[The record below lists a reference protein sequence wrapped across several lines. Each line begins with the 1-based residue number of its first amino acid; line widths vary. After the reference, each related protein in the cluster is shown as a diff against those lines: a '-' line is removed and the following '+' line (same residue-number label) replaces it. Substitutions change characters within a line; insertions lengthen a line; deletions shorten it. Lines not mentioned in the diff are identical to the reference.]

1 MRTVEMYLLHGLV
14 LYYCV
19 LVLVA
24 VVTFLRKNEATRSMV
39 YEWMIMFLLP
49 FSGLFYLKFP
59 IFDSQHTAGLDSFS
73 SESKEKR
80 QKIYIA
86 DVAKDKEIISIQDV
100 LAINSV
106 YEKRNVVMDLFS
118 YDSAHYVKELQI
130 ALMDSDTEVSH
141 YASSAIVGMKDRLEG
156 KLFSTKKDFVSNPSD
171 ENADRYLVSIK
182 TYIESGTLNVSM
194 VRKYERMFCVFMD
207 EWEEQDSTHKQQWL
221 PTFLTYLTHLGDSE
235 KALML
240 ADRFVQETKSQDA
253 YIAAL
258 KATHSFQR
266 TNDFHRYLAEL
277 RKENLVLTDY
287 HYDIL
292 QFFLQNEVKHDK
304 S

>member
-1 MRTVEMYLLHGLV
+1 MRIVEKYLLYGLV

-24 VVTFLRKNEATRSMV
+24 VVTFIRKKKTTKSVV
-39 YEWMIMFLLP
+39 YEWLIMFFLP
-49 FSGLFYLKFP
+49 FSGLVYLKFP
-59 IFDSQHTAGLDSFS
+59 VFYSQNTDGLDSFS

-118 YDSAHYVKELQI
+118 YDSAQYVKELQI
-130 ALMDSDTEVSH
+130 ALRDSDTEVSH
-141 YASSAIVGMKDRLEG
+141 YASAAIVGMKDRLEG
-156 KLFSTKKDFVSNPSD
+156 KLFSTKRDFLGNPSD
-171 ENADRYLVSIK
+171 ENAYRYLVSIK
-182 TYIESGTLNVSM
+182 TYIESGALNINM
-194 VRKYERMFCVFMD
+194 VRKYERMFCAFVD
-207 EWEEQDSTHKQQWL
+207 EWTEQSCTNKQEWL
-221 PTFLTYLTHLGDSE
+221 PTYLEYMTHLGDSE
-235 KALML
+235 KTLML
-240 ADRFVQETKSQDA
+240 ADRFVQETRSQDA

-258 KATHSFQR
+258 KASHSFQR
-266 TNDFHRYLAEL
+266 TNDFQRYLAEL
-277 RKENLVLTDY
+277 KRENIVLTDY

-304 S
+304 A

>member
-1 MRTVEMYLLHGLV
+1 MRTVEKYLLYGLV
-14 LYYCV
+14 LYYCA
-19 LVLVA
+19 LVVVA
-24 VVTFLRKNEATRSMV
+24 IVTFLRKNETSRSIV

-59 IFDSQHTAGLDSFS
+59 IFNSQNTAGLDSFS

-86 DVAKDKEIISIQDV
+86 DVAKDKELISIQDV

-118 YDSAHYVKELQI
+118 YDSAQYVKELQI
-130 ALMDSDTEVSH
+130 ALRDSDTEVSH
-141 YASSAIVGMKDRLEG
+141 YASAAIVGMKDRLEG
-156 KLFSTKKDFVSNPSD
+156 KLFSTKKDFMSNPSD
-171 ENADRYLVSIK
+171 ENALRYLVSIK
-182 TYIESGTLNVSM
+182 TYIESGALNESM

-207 EWEEQDSTHKQQWL
+207 EWEEQDPIQKQEWL
-221 PTFLTYLTHLGDSE
+221 PTFLAYLTHLGDSE
-235 KALML
+235 KTLML
-240 ADRFVQETKSQDA
+240 ADRFVQETRSQDA

-258 KATHSFQR
+258 KATHAFQR
-266 TNDFHRYLAEL
+266 TNDFQRYLAEL

-287 HYDIL
+287 HYDIV
-292 QFFLQNEVKHDK
+292 QFFLQNEVKHEK
-304 S
+304 

>member
-1 MRTVEMYLLHGLV
+1 MRTVEKYLLYGLV
-14 LYYCV
+14 LYYCA
-19 LVLVA
+19 LVVI
-24 VVTFLRKNEATRSMV
+24 VIVTFLRKNETSRSIV

-59 IFDSQHTAGLDSFS
+59 IFNSRNTAGLDSFS
-73 SESKEKR
+73 SESKAKR

-86 DVAKDKEIISIQDV
+86 DVAKDKELISIQDV

-118 YDSAHYVKELQI
+118 YDSAQYVKELQI
-130 ALMDSDTEVSH
+130 ALRDSDTEVSH
-141 YASSAIVGMKDRLEG
+141 YASAAIIGMKDRLEG
-156 KLFSTKKDFVSNPSD
+156 KLFSTKKDFMSNPSD
-171 ENADRYLVSIK
+171 ENARRYLVSIK
-182 TYIESGTLNVSM
+182 TYIESGALNESM

-207 EWEEQDSTHKQQWL
+207 DWEEQDPTHKQEWL

-235 KALML
+235 KTLML
-240 ADRFVQETKSQDA
+240 ADRFVQETRSQDA

-258 KATHSFQR
+258 KATHSFHR
-266 TNDFHRYLAEL
+266 TNDFQRYLAEL

-287 HYDIL
+287 HYDIV
-292 QFFLQNEVKHDK
+292 QFFLQNEVKHEK
-304 S
+304 

>member
-1 MRTVEMYLLHGLV
+1 MRIVETYLLYGLV
-14 LYYCV
+14 LYYSV

-24 VVTFLRKNEATRSMV
+24 VVMFLRKNKVTRSMA

-49 FSGLFYLKFP
+49 FSGLFYLKFS
-59 IFDSQHTAGLDSFS
+59 IFDSQNTAGLDSFS
-73 SESKEKR
+73 SESKQKR
-80 QKIYIA
+80 QKIYIT

-118 YDSAHYVKELQI
+118 YDSAQYVKELQV

-141 YASSAIVGMKDRLEG
+141 YASAAIVGMKDRLEG
-156 KLFSTKKDFVSNPSD
+156 KMFSTKKDFVSNPSD
-171 ENADRYLVSIK
+171 ENAHRYLVSIK
-182 TYIESGTLNVSM
+182 AYIESGALNVSM
-194 VRKYERMFCVFMD
+194 IRKYERIFCTFMD
-207 EWEEQDSTHKQQWL
+207 EWEEHDSTHKQEWFPIYL
-221 PTFLTYLTHLGDSE
+221 EYLTHLGDSE
-235 KALML
+235 KALIL
-240 ADRFVQETKSQDA
+240 AERFVKETKSQDA

-258 KATHSFQR
+258 KATHSFQK
-266 TNDFHRYLAEL
+266 TNDFQRYLSEL
-277 RKENLVLTDY
+277 RKENIVFTDY

-292 QFFLQNEVKHDK
+292 QFFLQNEVKDDK